1 MSADPAETIRLLSR
15 FAGANLTDTLA
26 RIEGEVRGVTSDR
39 ASAFLDEVGA
49 ERAVL
54 AAAGEMKRLA
64 GQINVTIHALGIL
77 LCLPHIL
84 EEGEWV
90 EYVSL
95 GAGNA
100 GRQFDLETSTRV
112 AEFKFINWR
121 GGAESIRQNLI
132 FKDYFLLAEA
142 PTPKRKYLYLLGTQH
157 ALKFLNGGRA
167 ISSVLSRGDKV
178 QNSYSTN
185 ASAIDT
191 PRLATIFK
199 PISMKSRL
207 STCPIGCVSFRT
219 WRGRKRPRRRKYSGG
234 RSVPRLAKLRRG
246 FAQTFVP
253 EVHGCG

>member
-1 MSADPAETIRLLSR
+1 MSPDPAETIRLLSR
-15 FAGANLTDTLA
+15 FAGANLTETLA
-26 RIEGEVRGVTSDR
+26 CIEGDVRGVTSDR
-39 ASAFLDEVGA
+39 ASAFLEEVGA

-84 EEGEWV
+84 EEGERV
-90 EYVSL
+90 EYVSH

-100 GRQFDLETSTRV
+100 GRQFDLETSIRV

-121 GGAESIRQNLI
+121 GGAESIRQNSI
-132 FKDYFLLAEA
+132 FKDYFLLAKA

-178 QNSYSTN
+178 QKLFYQRFGDRY
-185 ASAIDT
+185 AKARDYFQ
-191 PRLATIFK
+191 AHKHEVTIVD
-199 PISMKSRL
+199 
-207 STCPIGCVSFRT
+207 VSD
-219 WRGRKRPRRRKYSGG
+219 W
-234 RSVPRLAKLRRG
+234 LRELQDV
-246 FAQTFVP
+246 AWTQTAEEA
-253 EVHGCG
+253 EV